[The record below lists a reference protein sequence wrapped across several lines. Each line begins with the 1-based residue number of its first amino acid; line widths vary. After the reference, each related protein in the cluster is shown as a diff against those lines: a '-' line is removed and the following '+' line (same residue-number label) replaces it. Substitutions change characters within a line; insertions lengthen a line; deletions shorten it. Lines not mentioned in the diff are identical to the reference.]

1 MRILL
6 VTKPHLPLFGGGQA
20 TVHWLALA
28 LAARGHAASVLSV
41 GQASATPGAS
51 TQDAARRVDR
61 TLGYPLIRLPGP
73 SALTPAL
80 LDELAP
86 DVAVLN
92 GFHDVEWGTAL
103 LRTLRGVPTALYLH
117 DARGVELAAHVK
129 HVAAVSGFLAELCGG
144 GTAAIPPI
152 VDRSHYRVPT
162 TRERA
167 LFVNPVPAK
176 GLATAMELARART
189 DISFAF
195 QRCWPLAPQLLASLR
210 AEVRALAN
218 VELREPSPH
227 PSAIYGDARVL
238 LAPSTGVE
246 GWGRVVRE
254 AQASGIPVV
263 AARVGG
269 LPEAV
274 GSGGVVIG
282 PGAGIQGWLSAVG
295 RLWDH
300 RAEYAAAVES
310 AERQGADPAAGSDAV
325 AVAFERML
333 VPIAASRPAR
343 TRARTHMV

>member
-6 VTKPHLPLFGGGQA
+6 VTKPHLPVVGGGQT

-41 GQASATPGAS
+41 GQASATSGA
-51 TQDAARRVDR
+51 QGAARRVDR
-61 TLGYPLIRLPGP
+61 TLGYPLIRLPEP
-73 SALTPAL
+73 SALPPAL

-86 DVAVLN
+86 DVALLN

-103 LRTLRGVPTALYLH
+103 ARTLRGVPTALYLH
-117 DARGVELAAHVK
+117 DARGVKLAAHVK
-129 HVAAVSGFLAELCGG
+129 HVAAVSGFLAELCGD
-144 GTAAIPPI
+144 GTTAIPPI

-167 LFVNPVPAK
+167 LLVNPVPAK

-195 QRCWPLAPQLLASLR
+195 QRCWPLAPPLLASLR

-254 AQASGIPVV
+254 AQTSGIPVV

-300 RAEYAAAVES
+300 REEYAAAVES

-325 AVAFERML
+325 AAAFERLL

-343 TRARTHMV
+343 TRSRTHVV